1 MNDIVRTD
9 DGGLQ
14 VDEDGTGHVLSS
26 ASLAEEGVEG
36 VVATSD
42 GLVTGHL
49 AIRLDSV
56 LQAVQLPAGVSDLDS
71 GLSDVYGDTFTL
83 ENKSCSAQ
91 TTEFLL
97 TIGTRVQIEQKARF
111 IYTTEIMTIL

>member
-1 MNDIVRTD
+1 MTSLRHTD

-14 VDEDGTGHVLSS
+14 IDEDATRDVLAG

-56 LQAVQLPAGVSDLDS
+56 LQAVQLPAGVTDLDS

-83 ENKSCSAQ
+83 K
-91 TTEFLL
+91 
-97 TIGTRVQIEQKARF
+97 
-111 IYTTEIMTIL
+111 